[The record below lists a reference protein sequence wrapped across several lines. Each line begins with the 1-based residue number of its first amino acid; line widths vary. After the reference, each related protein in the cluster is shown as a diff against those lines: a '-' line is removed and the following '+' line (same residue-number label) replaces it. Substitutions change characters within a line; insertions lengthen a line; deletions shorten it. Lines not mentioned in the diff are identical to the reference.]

1 MCWSTLAFKTPPHTD
16 GTMREFSPKIPKQLN
31 SRRRE
36 KWMENS
42 QEETVETDLKSLAF
56 TKAHV
61 LDLICP
67 TVTT

>member
-1 MCWSTLAFKTPPHTD
+1 
-16 GTMREFSPKIPKQLN
+16 MREFSPKIPKQLN
-31 SRRRE
+31 SRLRE